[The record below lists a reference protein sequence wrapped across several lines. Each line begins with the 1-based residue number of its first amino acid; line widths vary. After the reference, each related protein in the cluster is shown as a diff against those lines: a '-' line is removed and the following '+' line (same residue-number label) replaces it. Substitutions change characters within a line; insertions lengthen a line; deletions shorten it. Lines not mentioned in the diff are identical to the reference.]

1 MWERPK
7 QAIQPTV
14 MKKNSEDKD
23 NARKEASNVLRETED
38 TIQDANI
45 DRYKQGLIRE
55 GWAFADWKH
64 ACQNEKMQWNSW

>member
-1 MWERPK
+1 
-7 QAIQPTV
+7 

-55 GWAFADWKH
+55 G
-64 ACQNEKMQWNSW
+64 